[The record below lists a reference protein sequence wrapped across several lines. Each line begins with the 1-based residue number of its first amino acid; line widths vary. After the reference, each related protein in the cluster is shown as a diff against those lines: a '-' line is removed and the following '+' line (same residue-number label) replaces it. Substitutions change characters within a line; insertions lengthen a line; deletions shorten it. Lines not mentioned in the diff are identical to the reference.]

1 MADRG
6 AGQVPLGMA
15 TRIAIT
21 GANSAVGR
29 ALLCLPELREQGVA
43 SVACVRS
50 ERAERQ
56 LPPLPD
62 GSRIARID
70 YDDAATLVAALDG
83 CDAVLHLPGVLIE
96 RPGSSYERANVETTS
111 AIVAAAEAARP
122 KLVLV
127 SAIGADE
134 HSANRYYRTK
144 GEAERR
150 VRDSG
155 LAWTVLRA
163 PLVLGPGTEGSTA
176 LLAHARS
183 GTARL
188 LGGGRHLQQPLFVDD
203 LARAALHATRPGV
216 ADGRALDLVGP
227 ESVPDRVLVERT
239 AAALGRSVRVRSAP
253 IGLLRLVAGLRHRI
267 TGSGFSPD
275 AIDVITADT
284 DLPTGAAAELDLKL
298 TPIDAM
304 IASLVDAPGAA

>member
-1 MADRG
+1 MA
-6 AGQVPLGMA
+6 V
-15 TRIAIT
+15 RIAIT

-29 ALLCLPELREQGVA
+29 ALLCLPELRERGVA
-43 SVACVRS
+43 AVACVRS
-50 ERAERQ
+50 ESAESQ

-62 GSRIARID
+62 GCRCARID
-70 YDDAATLVAALDG
+70 YDDRATLTAALDG
-83 CDAVLHLPGVLIE
+83 CDALVHLPGVLIE
-96 RPGSSYERANVETTS
+96 RPGSSYERANVETTT
-111 AIVAAAEAARP
+111 AIVAAAAAARP

-134 HSANRYYRTK
+134 KSGNRYYRTK
-144 GEAERR
+144 GAAERR

-155 LAWTVLRA
+155 LAWTILRA
-163 PLVLGPGTEGSTA
+163 PLVLGPGTEGSAA
-176 LLAHARS
+176 LLAHAKA

-203 LARAALHATRPGV
+203 LARAALRATRPGV
-216 ADGRALDLVGP
+216 ADGRTLDLVGP
-227 ESVPDRVLVERT
+227 ESVPNRVLVERT
-239 AAALGRSVRVRSAP
+239 AAALGRSVRIGSAP
-253 IGLLRLVAGLRHRI
+253 IALLRLVAGLRHRI

-284 DLPTGAAAELDLKL
+284 DLPTGAATELDLKL

-304 IASLVDAPGAA
+304 IARMVGTPGAA